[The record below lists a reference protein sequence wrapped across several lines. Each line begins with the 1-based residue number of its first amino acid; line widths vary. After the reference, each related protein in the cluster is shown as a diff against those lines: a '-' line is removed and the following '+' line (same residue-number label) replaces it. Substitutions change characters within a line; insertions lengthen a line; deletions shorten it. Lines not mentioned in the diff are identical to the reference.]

1 MPADTDHDAR
11 ILRTELQT
19 LHASSFGWALACCR
33 RDAREAE
40 DVLHTAYLKVL
51 DGRAR
56 FDGRS
61 SFKTW
66 LFGVIRTTAREQR
79 RRTQTW
85 FARIAY
91 ELPEQTE
98 AGDLRD
104 DIELGERATAV
115 RQALHTLPDRQR
127 EVVELVFR
135 HGLSVEEAAQAMGVG
150 VGSART
156 HYARGKARL
165 RQRLETAGFG
175 DA

>member
-1 MPADTDHDAR
+1 MPEDTDHDAH
-11 ILRTELQT
+11 ILRSELQT

-33 RDAREAE
+33 HDAREAE
-40 DVLHTAYLKVL
+40 DVLHMAYLKVL

-66 LFGVIRTTAREQR
+66 LFGVIRMTAYEQR
-79 RRTQTW
+79 RRARTW
-85 FARIAY
+85 LARIGDG
-91 ELPEQTE
+91 LPEQTE

-104 DIELGERATAV
+104 DVELSERAAAV
-115 RQALHTLPDRQR
+115 RQALQALPDRQR
-127 EVVELVFR
+127 QVVELVFR

-150 VGSART
+150 TGSART

-165 RQRLETAGFG
+165 RQRLEAAGFG

>member
-1 MPADTDHDAR
+1 MPADTDHDALD
-11 ILRTELQT
+11 LRAALQT
-19 LHASSFGWALACCR
+19 LHESSFGWALACCR

-66 LFGVIRTTAREQR
+66 LFGVIRMTAREQR
-79 RRTQTW
+79 RRTRTW
-85 FARIAY
+85 FARIGY
-91 ELPEQTE
+91 KLPEQTE

-104 DIELGERATAV
+104 DVELGERAAAV
-115 RQALHTLPDRQR
+115 RQVLHTLPDRQR

-150 VGSART
+150 IGSART

-165 RQRLETAGFG
+165 RQRLEAAGFG

>member
-1 MPADTDHDAR
+1 MPAHTDPDALDVR
-11 ILRTELQT
+11 AALQA

-40 DVLHTAYLKVL
+40 DVLHTTYLKVL

-66 LFGVIRTTAREQR
+66 LFGVIRMTAREQR
-79 RRTQTW
+79 RRTRTW
-85 FARIAY
+85 FARISDG
-91 ELPEQTE
+91 LLQQIE

-104 DIELGERATAV
+104 DVELGERAAAV
-115 RQALHTLPDRQR
+115 RQALHALPHRQR

-150 VGSART
+150 IGSART

-165 RQRLETAGFG
+165 RQRLKAAGFG
-175 DA
+175 DT